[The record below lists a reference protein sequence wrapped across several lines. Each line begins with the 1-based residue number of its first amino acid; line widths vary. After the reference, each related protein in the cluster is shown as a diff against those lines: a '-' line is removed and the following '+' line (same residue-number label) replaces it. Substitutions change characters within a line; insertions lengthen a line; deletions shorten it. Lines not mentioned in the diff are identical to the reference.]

1 MFARNKSAA
10 LIDEI
15 SHSNNTF
22 YRCSGAVGTEKQALL
37 PVIVN
42 NESNISDS
50 EVELREHSWQFVP
63 GETG

>member
-10 LIDEI
+10 LINEI

-22 YRCSGAVGTEKQALL
+22 YRCSGAVGTEKHL
-37 PVIVN
+37 PVVMN
-42 NESNISDS
+42 NESKVSDS
-50 EVELREHSWQFVP
+50 EVELREYSWQFVP